1 MNFEASHYIVQFSN
15 QWILF
20 SFYQDWKL
28 LLPLDNNTI
37 SRKYDFISIP
47 GIERTD
53 IPRSERHSHL
63 IYYQKTQRYDLVNAL
78 TSIASFPI
86 TQSKKVLSI
95 CLLKKSM
102 SFLEAFD
109 K

>member
-1 MNFEASHYIVQFSN
+1 MVRFSN

-20 SFYQDWKL
+20 SFCQDWKL
-28 LLPLDNNTI
+28 LLPLGNNTI
-37 SRKYDFISIP
+37 SRKYFFISI
-47 GIERTD
+47 TD
-53 IPRSERHSHL
+53 IQSIQTYLEARDTPHKL
-63 IYYQKTQRYDLVNAL
+63 IEDTERYDLVNAL
-78 TSIASFPI
+78 TSFASFPI

-102 SFLEAFD
+102 SFLEVFD